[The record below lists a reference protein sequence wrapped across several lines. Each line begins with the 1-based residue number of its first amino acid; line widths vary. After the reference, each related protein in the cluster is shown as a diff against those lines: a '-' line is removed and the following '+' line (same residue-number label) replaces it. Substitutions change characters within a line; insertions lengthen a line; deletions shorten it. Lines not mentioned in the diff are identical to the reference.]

1 MSPERRIALREHRIM
16 EAAQVVF
23 PGLLLFVIAAKLQHH
38 QFSDRV
44 QKIARIERSA
54 FRFTSCRRFFE
65 ERLISEEAHPLLDRE
80 IFTVQADG
88 DDETGQPDQ

>member
-1 MSPERRIALREHRIM
+1 MSPERRIALREHRVM
-16 EAAQVVF
+16 EAAQVVLS
-23 PGLLLFVIAAKLQHH
+23 GLLFLIVAAKLQHH

-54 FRFTSCRRFFE
+54 FCFTSRGRFFK
-65 ERLISEEAHPLLDRE
+65 ERLIAEEAHPLLDRE
-80 IFTVQADG
+80 IFTVQANG